1 MIPERDHSHYNQK
14 KGGFKMAY
22 DNSLPAGGRANF
34 LTPDRATESEGVAVD
49 FITVDFISDVSA
61 EITHP
66 DASAATAAL
75 HLAQEAIQNQG
86 VNILG
91 TGNLSNSDTEQT
103 FMVRRDSLDTISS
116 TTTIAAIQAAI
127 RALNAGDP
135 DKVTA
140 VISSATAADRDMSD
154 TAL

>member
-1 MIPERDHSHYNQK
+1 
-14 KGGFKMAY
+14 MAY
-22 DNSLPAGGRANF
+22 DNTIPAGGPANF

-49 FITVDFISDVSA
+49 FITVDYISDVSA

-66 DASAATAAL
+66 YASAATAGM
-75 HLAQEAIQNQG
+75 HLTLEAIQNQG

-91 TGNLSNSDTEQT
+91 TGNLGNSDTEQT
-103 FMVRRDSLDTISS
+103 FMVRRDSLDTVSS
-116 TTTIAAIQAAI
+116 TTTVAAIQAAI
-127 RALNAGDP
+127 RALNAMTP

-140 VISSATAADRDMSD
+140 TISSATAADRDMSD